1 MFARPKAA
9 ILLSLALT
17 AIAVGLAGWGE
28 SGGTQSSHKPQVGIV
43 TLHAGPVSLTT
54 ELPGRVDPY
63 AISEVRPQVSG
74 IILKRLFTE
83 GSTVKAGQ
91 VLYQIDPRPYQAT
104 YNNAAA
110 ALAAAKAKADRYG
123 KLVQDNAIAPQTYD
137 DALAAYKQAAA
148 TAQSARID
156 LDYTTIKA
164 PISGRIG
171 ISSVTQG
178 ALVTT
183 NQAAA
188 LTTVQTLDPV
198 YVDIVQSST
207 QLLALKQAIT
217 NGHVDARTPDQTDVS
232 LRLEDGTLYPLK
244 GKLQFTDVTV
254 DPATGSV
261 TLRAIFPNPN
271 HLLLP
276 GMYVRA
282 ELSEGTNPH
291 AILAPQQGVTRDL
304 RGEPNAYV
312 LDAGNKIVE
321 RSLTIAR
328 AIGNQWLVTSGLKDG
343 DRLVVE
349 GTQKIRPG
357 MEVEPVTVSLS
368 GSDGGAKP
376 ANPKPDPQQK
386 P

>member
-1 MFARPKAA
+1 MFARPKAV
-9 ILLSLALT
+9 ILTLALM
-17 AIAVGLAGWGE
+17 AVAAGLAGCDE
-28 SGGTQSSHKPQVGIV
+28 SGGTRNNHKPQVGIV

-74 IILKRLFTE
+74 IILKRLFIE

-110 ALAAAKAKADRYG
+110 ALAAAKAKSERYG
-123 KLVQDNAIAPQTYD
+123 KLVQDNAIAPQTFD

-148 TAQSARID
+148 TVQSARID

-171 ISSVTQG
+171 ISTVTQG

-217 NGHVDARTPDQTDVS
+217 NGHIDARTPDQADVS

-244 GKLQFTDVTV
+244 GKLQFTDITV
-254 DPATGSV
+254 EPSTGSV

-271 HLLLP
+271 QLLLP

-282 ELSEGTNPH
+282 ELSEGVNPR

-304 RGEPNAYV
+304 RGEPNAFV

-321 RSLTIAR
+321 RSLSIAR

-349 GTQKIRPG
+349 GIQKIRPG
-357 MEVEPVTVSLS
+357 VEVEPVTVSLPTS
-368 GSDGGAKP
+368 EGGAKP
-376 ANPKPDPQQK
+376 GDSKPNPQQR